1 MVKPKTFFRSLI
13 LCNNHPMRV
22 IHTSIA
28 LSISPTTSTEVQT
41 VPGPLNLK
49 QTDNESLNPGIFY
62 CKFKVFLLCF
72 VTSKSYIS
80 GKLQYWRSSVLVSVK
95 TEKQHFCCL
104 ACHPDLYDN
113 RDIVLVWP
121 QECFTSMKTDNEKL
135 APNQILQKS
144 WKYLSKGFYKE
155 NENMCAESLS
165 PVRFFVTRWTIRTR
179 LLWYL

>member
-1 MVKPKTFFRSLI
+1 MELSNNLISTMVKPKTFFRSLI

-95 TEKQHFCCL
+95 TEKQHF
-104 ACHPDLYDN
+104 PS
-113 RDIVLVWP
+113 VLLGPWF
-121 QECFTSMKTDNEKL
+121 QH
-135 APNQILQKS
+135 
-144 WKYLSKGFYKE
+144 
-155 NENMCAESLS
+155 
-165 PVRFFVTRWTIRTR
+165 
-179 LLWYL
+179 